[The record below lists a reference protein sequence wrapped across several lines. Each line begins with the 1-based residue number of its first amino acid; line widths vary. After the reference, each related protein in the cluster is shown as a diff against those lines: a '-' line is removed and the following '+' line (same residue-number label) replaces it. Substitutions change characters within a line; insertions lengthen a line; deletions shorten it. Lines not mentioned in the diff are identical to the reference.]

1 MAIIQS
7 GSDSSLLTV
16 DPTFKSAR
24 VAVRPPEGLGY
35 YQLGAVTGNLTNT
48 TVAANA
54 PLFSMRWAPANGRI
68 AIIRRVVIN
77 FVQTVGWTA
86 AAAQP
91 VGLFVARSWTVSD
104 TGGTQVTVS
113 GNTNKMRTT
122 NDPSNFSLPSDV
134 RVAGTATFTAG
145 TRTLDTNAVSVG
157 LLAASQV
164 AAASAVYPQQTIML
178 HDVNTGDHPIILEN
192 NEGIVI
198 NNITV
203 WPAAANGFMSFN
215 IEWIEGTS
223 Y

>member
-7 GSDSSLLTV
+7 GVDSSLLTV

-24 VAVRPPEGLGY
+24 VTVRPIEGGGY

-48 TVAANA
+48 TVVANG
-54 PLFSMRWAPANGRI
+54 PLFSMRWAPANGKI
-68 AIIRRVVIN
+68 AMIRRVVVN

-91 VGLFVARSWTVSD
+91 IGLYVARSWTVSD
-104 TGGTQVTVS
+104 TGGTAVTVS
-113 GNTNKMRTT
+113 GNTNKMRTA
-122 NDPSNFSLPSDV
+122 NDPSYFAAPSDV

-145 TRTLDTNAVSVG
+145 TRTLDAQPLYVA

-164 AAASAVYPQQTIML
+164 AAASASYPQQTIVL
-178 HDVNTGDHPIILEN
+178 HDVNTGDHPIILDN
-192 NEGIVI
+192 NEGIVV
-198 NNITV
+198 NNLTV
-203 WPAAANGFMSFN
+203 WPAAANGLMSFN
-215 IEWIEGTS
+215 VEWVEGTA

>member
-35 YQLGAVTGNLTNT
+35 FQLGAATGNLTNT

-68 AIIRRVVIN
+68 AIIRRVVVN

-91 VGLFVARSWTVSD
+91 IGLFVARSWTASD
-104 TGGTQVTVS
+104 TGGTAVTIS

-122 NDPSNFSLPSDV
+122 NDPSNFAAPSDV

-145 TRTLDTNAVSVG
+145 TRTLDTNAVAVG

>member
-16 DPTFKSAR
+16 DPSFKSAR
-24 VAVRPPEGLGY
+24 VAVRPPEGTGY

-48 TVAANA
+48 TVVANGS
-54 PLFSMRWAPANGRI
+54 LFSMRWAPANGRI
-68 AIIRRVVIN
+68 AIIRRVVVN

-91 VGLFVARSWTVSD
+91 VGLYVARAWTVSD
-104 TGGTQVTVS
+104 SSGTQVTIS

-122 NDPSNFSLPSDV
+122 NDPSFFSVPSDV
-134 RVAGTATFTAG
+134 RVAGTATLTAG
-145 TRTLDTNAVSVG
+145 TRTIDTNPVSVG
-157 LLAASQV
+157 LIAASQV
-164 AAASAVYPQQTIML
+164 AAASATYPQQTIML

-198 NNITV
+198 NNMTV
-203 WPAAANGFMSFN
+203 WPAAANGFMSIN
-215 IEWIEGTS
+215 VEWIEGTG